1 MDGTLP
7 VVTVGGGGGGGG
19 SYISSVAADRA
30 TTLAGN
36 GSAVEGQR
44 NAGSITIT
52 YGARVLGSMPPVAQW
67 ASVARSTPV
76 GCADDPVATK
86 VHADYSLWP

>member
-19 SYISSVAADRA
+19 SYISSVVADRA

-36 GSAVEGQR
+36 GSAV
-44 NAGSITIT
+44 AGLVVW
-52 YGARVLGSMPPVAQW
+52 GGLAL
-67 ASVARSTPV
+67 
-76 GCADDPVATK
+76 VATTVSIALRRTTSAK
-86 VHADYSLWP
+86 AVLAT

>member
-19 SYISSVAADRA
+19 SYISSVVADRV

-52 YGARVLGSMPPVAQW
+52 Y
-67 ASVARSTPV
+67 
-76 GCADDPVATK
+76 
-86 VHADYSLWP
+86 

>member
-1 MDGTLP
+1 MGGTLP

-19 SYISSVAADRA
+19 SYISSVVADRA

-52 YGARVLGSMPPVAQW
+52 Y
-67 ASVARSTPV
+67 
-76 GCADDPVATK
+76 
-86 VHADYSLWP
+86 